1 MATGR
6 RNPSKVVK
14 DVNVIADSIA
24 SQYGV
29 ESPRLNGSSGGGGSI
44 SEETKMKLKNR
55 TMVKTL
61 KYKNPLN
68 KGNASQNSKSPT
80 PPPLSN
86 GTRSNSNVLPEQ
98 EIAEVDTMDFNA
110 LIGDDD
116 DDDFGNLQVPP
127 NAFDGKTF
135 GQYSVDFGN
144 DDVGDVKSI
153 FDDHHVDVTKF
164 KKAAPPQKIAAA
176 PNTSF
181 VFPSFVLSN
190 VHSSI

>member
-29 ESPRLNGSSGGGGSI
+29 ESPRLNGSGAGGSI
-44 SEETKMKLKNR
+44 SEETRLKLKNR

-86 GTRSNSNVLPEQ
+86 GTRSSSNILPEQ
-98 EIAEVDTMDFNA
+98 EIAEVDNMDFAA
-110 LIGDDD
+110 LIADDD
-116 DDDFGNLQVPP
+116 DDLGNLQVPP
-127 NAFDGKTF
+127 KAFDAKSF
-135 GQYSVDFGN
+135 GQYSMDFAN
-144 DDVGDVKSI
+144 DDIGDYKSI
-153 FDDHHVDVTKF
+153 FDDHHVDITKF
-164 KKAAPPQKIAAA
+164 KTAAPPQKIAAPPA
-176 PNTSF
+176 TSL
-181 VFPSFVLSN
+181 VSFESHN
-190 VHSSI
+190 NIQ